1 VGGTPEQD
9 GLLAP
14 FFEKLADGPNHV
26 STHSCTMEAKQLK
39 STPESGI
46 WISARFTPVNLLFWN
61 QRVAVRKARPM
72 IAPFCILGKPR
83 GSSQLSDNGQFNTQ
97 SNTRLRTSIP
107 RIDLKHSFSFTYVG
121 GWLVP
126 KLHISKTMDIA
137 RPEFKQRKRRKQALI
152 VAGIVLLVG
161 ILTAAVYR
169 LKPAAPT
176 VERGTVWTDTVKR
189 GSMLRQVRGIG
200 SLVPSQESV
209 LQIPAETEANVVRIR
224 MLPGSLVNV
233 DTVLLDMSNPQVE
246 QAAVDAQLQWKAAQ
260 AEYQSQRMKLESD
273 LMNQKAGAATVKAD
287 YNQTQLQSQTDKSL
301 YDLGVISG
309 LAYKA
314 SKSKADELTIR
325 NGLEDQRLESTQ
337 KSIDAQLSQLQAKM
351 DQMRVLAELKQKQ
364 LNMLKVRAGIE
375 GVLVELPLHVGQH
388 VSPGTML
395 AKVVQPN
402 HLMAELKVAETQA
415 RDVQIGEPASVDTHN
430 GVIAG
435 TVMRVDPAV
444 QNGTV
449 TVDVKLTGE
458 LPKGARPD
466 LSVDGTID
474 LEKLDNVL
482 YVGRPAFGQE
492 NSTISLFRLE
502 GNGRDAARVPV
513 KVGRASVN
521 SIQVIEGLHEG
532 DTVVLSDMSRWD
544 NTDRIRLQD

>member
-1 VGGTPEQD
+1 
-9 GLLAP
+9 
-14 FFEKLADGPNHV
+14 
-26 STHSCTMEAKQLK
+26 
-39 STPESGI
+39 
-46 WISARFTPVNLLFWN
+46 
-61 QRVAVRKARPM
+61 
-72 IAPFCILGKPR
+72 
-83 GSSQLSDNGQFNTQ
+83 
-97 SNTRLRTSIP
+97 
-107 RIDLKHSFSFTYVG
+107 
-121 GWLVP
+121 
-126 KLHISKTMDIA
+126 MDIA
-137 RPEFKQRKRRKQALI
+137 RPEFKEQKRKRQIMVATAIAAVVAALS
-152 VAGIVLLVG
+152 VV
-161 ILTAAVYR
+161 VYR

-176 VERGTVWTDTVKR
+176 VERGTVWTDSVKR
-189 GSMLRQVRGIG
+189 GSLLRQVRGIG

-209 LQIPAETEANVVRIR
+209 LQIPAETEATVVRIR
-224 MLPGSLVNV
+224 MLPGSLVKTDTILV
-233 DTVLLDMSNPQVE
+233 DMTNSQVE
-246 QAAVDAQLQWKAAQ
+246 QAAVDSHLQWKAAE

-287 YNQTQLQSQTDKSL
+287 YNTTQLQSQTDKAL

-337 KSIDAQLSQLQAKM
+337 KAIDAQLAQLQAKV

-364 LNMLKVRAGIE
+364 LDALKVRAKIE

-388 VSPGTML
+388 VTPGTML

-435 TVMRVDPAV
+435 SVMRVDPGV

-449 TVDVKLTGE
+449 TVDVKLVGD

-474 LEKLDNVL
+474 LERLDNVL

-492 NSTISLFRLE
+492 NSTISLFRLD
-502 GNGRDAARVPV
+502 GDGRDATRVPV

>member
-1 VGGTPEQD
+1 MLIAV
-9 GLLAP
+9 
-14 FFEKLADGPNHV
+14 V
-26 STHSCTMEAKQLK
+26 
-39 STPESGI
+39 
-46 WISARFTPVNLLFWN
+46 VVV
-61 QRVAVRKARPM
+61 VA
-72 IAPFCILGKPR
+72 
-83 GSSQLSDNGQFNTQ
+83 
-97 SNTRLRTSIP
+97 
-107 RIDLKHSFSFTYVG
+107 
-121 GWLVP
+121 
-126 KLHISKTMDIA
+126 
-137 RPEFKQRKRRKQALI
+137 
-152 VAGIVLLVG
+152 

-209 LQIPAETEANVVRIR
+209 LQIPAETEATVIRIR
-224 MLPGSLVNV
+224 MLPGSLVKA
-233 DTVLLDMSNPQVE
+233 DTILLDMSDPQVE
-246 QAAVDAQLQWKAAQ
+246 QAAVDAQLQWKASQ
-260 AEYQSQRMKLESD
+260 AEYQSQRAKLESD

-287 YNQTQLQSQTDKSL
+287 YNQAQLQSQTDKSL

-309 LAYKA
+309 LAYRA

-337 KSIDAQLSQLQAKM
+337 KSIDAQLSEQQAKV

-364 LNMLKVRAGIE
+364 LEALKVRAGIE

-388 VSPGTML
+388 VTPGTML

-415 RDVQIGEPASVDTHN
+415 RDVQIGEPAQVDTHN

-435 TVMRVDPAV
+435 SVMRVDPSV

-474 LEKLDNVL
+474 LERLDNVM

-492 NSTISLFRLE
+492 NSTISLFRL
-502 GNGRDAARVPV
+502 DADGHDATRVPV

-521 SIQVIEGLHEG
+521 SIQVIEGLKEG